1 MTNER
6 DIEGRTPAQE
16 RAEIGTPAGENPDKG
31 RYRHGTRGLTDEE
44 EIEEVRKRGYV
55 ESELEIDEEEF
66 YESGDEISATGGLT
80 GTKVTGGVPAGGT
93 QAGGTPG
100 KSEGTPS
107 WEEKP

>member
-16 RAEIGTPAGENPDKG
+16 RAEIGTPAGESPDKG
-31 RYRHGTRGLTDEE
+31 RYRHGTRGLTEE
-44 EIEEVRKRGYV
+44 EAIEEVRRRGLI
-55 ESELEIDEEEF
+55 ESEYDINEEEF
-66 YESGDEISATGGLT
+66 YESGDEISATGGIT
-80 GTKVTGGVPAGGT
+80 GTKVKGGVPAGGT